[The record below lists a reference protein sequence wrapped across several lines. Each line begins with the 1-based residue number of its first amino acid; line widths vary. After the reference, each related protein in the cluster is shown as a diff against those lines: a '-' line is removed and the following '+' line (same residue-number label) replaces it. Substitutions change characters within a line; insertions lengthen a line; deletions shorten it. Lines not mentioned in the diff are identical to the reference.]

1 MEYPL
6 KVREAAQW
14 YLSRFGNRLRYV
26 GTKDGYAYYK
36 FSFPPNT
43 ELGFPPVFKF
53 DGQNVEQINGFE
65 ALDII
70 NSLS

>member
-1 MEYPL
+1 MEYPS

-14 YLSRFGNRLRYV
+14 YLARFGEHLRYI
-26 GTKDGYAYYK
+26 GTRNNCAYYK
-36 FSFPPNT
+36 FSLPSDA

-53 DGQNVEQINGFE
+53 DGQNVEQINGFD

-70 NSLS
+70 NSFS